1 MVSLLFVGFRMSNRG
16 GSAIVSPGFSLPG
29 VLLPFFSE
37 FQPWIPGDGA
47 SLCLFFPEDALP
59 AGRFYFCFEGGWHKG
74 KRTEEHILVKN
85 TIFCPQSTEG
95 GPPGA

>member
-1 MVSLLFVGFRMSNRG
+1 MVFRDRFSWIPASGRLLLGLCFEAGRSR
-16 GSAIVSPGFSLPG
+16 
-29 VLLPFFSE
+29 FFSE